1 MPQSPLIRWTNEL
14 MTITQDLDQEQAAAF
29 VRQVLDAG
37 RELGRAE
44 AERDEPLP
52 GNH

>member
-14 MTITQDLDQEQAAAF
+14 MAITEDLDQERAAAF

-37 RELGRAE
+37 RQLGREE
-44 AERDEPLP
+44 AARESPPTRGE
-52 GNH
+52 